1 MNTLD
6 LALRN
11 LLRNRRRSL
20 ATLLAMV
27 IGLCATLLFGGYA
40 GNTLYAMETGY
51 VQLHGH
57 LQLQRRDHFLYG
69 SGNPA
74 AYGIAHYPRLIEQI
88 RRDPVLAPLLTVV
101 TPKLQ
106 LGGIAGHFSAALST
120 NVASVGVIAPEQA
133 ILREWNDYGAAS
145 YTPPM
150 SLLGTPADSVVIG
163 TGVARKLQL
172 CQALGVLPC
181 PAPAR
186 AATPASAPAMPAD
199 LAALSAQEAGP
210 APAAT
215 ATANANT
222 NTNTNTAP
230 TRIEMLAATVQG
242 APNVVGLNVVKAE
255 NFGLKEFDDSFTI
268 LHLAQAQRL
277 VYGAAE
283 PQVTAIQ
290 LQLRHTAQMPA
301 ARARLQ
307 QLLDSEWQERDLALL
322 DFQTLAPVYG
332 QTIEFFDSVFGFMA
346 TLIGVIVLFTVGNTM
361 SMAVLERTTEIGTLR
376 AIGQRQSGI
385 RRLFVAEGLL
395 LGLAGALLGTLA
407 ALGLA
412 ALINRSGLTWTPPG
426 YVYAYPLQVRVWGA
440 GAMLAGSAAGL
451 IAVASLSAW
460 WPARRAARLQIVDA
474 LRHA

>member
-1 MNTLD
+1 MNTMD

-57 LQLQRRDHFLYG
+57 LQIQRRDYFLYG

-74 AYGIAHYPRLIEQI
+74 AYGIADYRRLIEQI

-120 NVASVGVIAPEQA
+120 NVASVGVVAQEQA
-133 ILREWNDYGAAS
+133 VLREWDDYGAAS

-172 CQALGVLPC
+172 CQALGVQPC

-186 AATPASAPAMPAD
+186 AGTAAAVPASA
-199 LAALSAQEAGP
+199 AALPTDIAALASETAQETRRGS
-210 APAAT
+210 PAAT
-215 ATANANT
+215 APAT
-222 NTNTNTAP
+222 P

-255 NFGLKEFDDSFTI
+255 NFGLKEFDDSFTL

-290 LQLRHTAQMPA
+290 LQLRHSAQMPA

-307 QLLDSEWQERDLALL
+307 QLLEGEWRERDLALV

-395 LGLAGALLGTLA
+395 LGLAGTLLGTLTA
-407 ALGLA
+407 LALG

-440 GAMLAGSAAGL
+440 WSMLAGSTAGL
-451 IAVASLSAW
+451 IAVAGLSAW